1 MSTTE
6 SMLSTADNPFNPFEQ
21 WDEWYDYDRAMGYN
35 TPEYLARVAYTSPE
49 LSEADNLEA
58 VRTAIEEIIST
69 DLTNNYVIVEKRH

>member
-1 MSTTE
+1 
-6 SMLSTADNPFNPFEQ
+6 MLSTADNPFNPFEQ

-58 VRTAIEEIIST
+58 VRAAIEEIIST
-69 DLTNNYVIVEKRH
+69 DFTNNYVIVEKRN